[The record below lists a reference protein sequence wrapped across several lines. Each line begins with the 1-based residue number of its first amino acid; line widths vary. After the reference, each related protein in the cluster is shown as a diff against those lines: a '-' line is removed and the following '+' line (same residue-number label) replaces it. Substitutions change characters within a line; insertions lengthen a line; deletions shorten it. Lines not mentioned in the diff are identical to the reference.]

1 MQLYVKEFMLLV
13 TVNILIVTYR
23 VEVTTITVLIRLTR
37 FLLLFR
43 FEQGN
48 P

>member
-23 VEVTTITVLIRLTR
+23 VEVTTITVLIRLIR